1 MVVRIED
8 YSADGDLIAV
18 IVGVFGG
25 GGGDIDLRVYV
36 VDTRVVR
43 RIDFDLRVEASLC
56 NHFDAP
62 RNVFQPLQATISV
75 FQVAEYDVSGRL
87 DLERLDLELG
97 IMQNDGLVEN
107 RVGRPNDSNGQ
118 SVLQIRNVVVDIGLK
133 GIDRRKREIRQSP

>member
-8 YSADGDLIAV
+8 YSANGDLIAV

-25 GGGDIDLRVYV
+25 GGGDIDLRVHV
-36 VDTRVVR
+36 VGSRVVR
-43 RIDFDLRVEASLC
+43 RIDFDLRVESSLC

-62 RNVFQPLQATISV
+62 RNLLQPLQATISV

-118 SVLQIRNVVVDIGLK
+118 SVLQVRNVVVDIALK
-133 GIDRRKREIRQSP
+133 GIERRKREIRQSP